1 MTSATTHGGLADTIA
16 PKRHPEKPEEWH
28 LVPRPTRD
36 MVRYYCWEVPVRLT
50 HWLIAL
56 SIAVLSVTG
65 LYIGHPFLVVQG
77 EARHHFV
84 MGWMKAFHSYAA
96 IVFTLAV
103 LSRIAWMF
111 LGNRYARWDQ
121 FIPVSRDR
129 WKKLWGTFLFYVFL
143 RRRAPLAEG
152 HNPLAGLAY
161 TGIFVLCL
169 VEIATGLALYSI
181 SAHVDSPMGVFAFL
195 LPLVGGAQTARLVH
209 HVIMWLLIGFTVHHV
224 YSAILMSAAERNA
237 TMDSI
242 FTGYRC
248 YPPDRLRG
256 ADWQGETLEEE
267 TEQEKRAETAGG
279 DGDERS
285 AGS

>member
-1 MTSATTHGGLADTIA
+1 MASANTHTATAHPGLADSLA
-16 PKRHPEKPEEWH
+16 PERDGEWH
-28 LVPRPTRD
+28 PVRRQTRD
-36 MVRYYCWEVPVRLT
+36 MLRYYCWEVPVRLT

-65 LYIGHPFLVVQG
+65 FYIGRPFLVVQG
-77 EARHHFV
+77 EARFHFV
-84 MGWMKAFHSYAA
+84 MGWMKAIHSYAA

-121 FIPVSRDR
+121 FIPVTRDR
-129 WKKLWGTFLFYVFL
+129 WKKLWGTLGFYLFL

-161 TGIFVLCL
+161 TGIFVLYL
-169 VEIATGLALYSI
+169 VEIATGFALYSI
-181 SAHVDSPMGVFAFL
+181 SAHVDSPMGAFAFL
-195 LPLVGGAQTARLVH
+195 LPIVGGAQTARFVH

-248 YPPDRLRG
+248 FPPDRLHG
-256 ADWQGETLEEE
+256 ADWQGESLEKADDADE
-267 TEQEKRAETAGG
+267 TDEDEADDETGA
-279 DGDERS
+279 
-285 AGS
+285 AP